1 MLSRLDLQSVA
12 GIVGDDPV
20 RPHIPSD
27 WRIMCGREVY
37 ALYEDQYAEHA
48 PVLEEGKR
56 AVICVG
62 YTNTVPL
69 TESQLDWM
77 STESWSSADTTPD
90 TAVFYTVWSYS
101 KGAGREIILEAA
113 KHIKETKSC
122 TRFVTLS
129 PLTDMAERFHLRNGA
144 ILLDKGAEC
153 QNFEYE
159 NV

>member
-1 MLSRLDLQSVA
+1 MLRRLNLQDVA
-12 GIVGDDPV
+12 EVVSEDPV
-20 RPHIPSD
+20 RPHLPAD
-27 WRIMCGREVY
+27 WRIICGREVY
-37 ALYEDQYAEHA
+37 ALYEDQYAQYA
-48 PVLEEGKR
+48 PPLEQGVR

-62 YTNTVPL
+62 YTNQVPI
-69 TESQLDWM
+69 TEQQLDWM
-77 STESWSSADTTPD
+77 STESWSSANTTPD

-113 KHIKETKSC
+113 KHIKETKGC

-129 PLTDMAERFHLRNGA
+129 PLTEMAERFHLRNGA
-144 ILLDKGAEC
+144 ILLEKGEEC